1 MRHSTSDRTVIAK
14 PLPKLVTRV
23 APLLLRKGRAG
34 YAKGALVRLPLLTFI
49 FVCVFDPADQVLGAK
64 VWLFVALWGAT
75 CIAALSASDEVSLPT
90 GLLLCVL
97 LFIAIPL
104 LSILWYYVADG
115 TQPYAGFGLL
125 KGFLLVSVAIVIVA
139 NRVDVLPFLSATLT
153 ILALMTVAIFV
164 ALKLDPALL
173 EILQRIGSDTGL
185 VVGLFERSYGEALTF
200 IQINVV
206 TSPLLAI
213 SIPYYFDRA
222 MSEPAIRSKLLY
234 LALAA
239 ISVIGMLLVGSRNQ
253 AAVALLLPLFLWP
266 LYTRHVIRN
275 MLLSL
280 GAAVV
285 MVLPFVGRLRILLN
299 PDEFSNK
306 IKLTLLGDYAKIFS
320 DPLTLILG
328 QGLGA
333 YYRWSTSGRPEFE
346 LTGENFYF
354 NTEITY
360 GEMVRYFGLPG
371 AAIMVALLL
380 FPVAHAFLT
389 NTSTRQ
395 RALALGFLAYLGMSA
410 TNPLLLSSN
419 GMLLFSVMLANTFQ
433 ISNGDKYSSIR
444 SGP

>member
-1 MRHSTSDRTVIAK
+1 MATS
-14 PLPKLVTRV
+14 LPNLVTRV
-23 APLLLRKGRAG
+23 ASLLSGNGGAE
-34 YAKGALVRLPLLTFI
+34 YAKRALVRLPLLTFI
-49 FVCVFDPADQVLGAK
+49 FVCVFDPADQLLGAK

-75 CIAALSASDEVSLPT
+75 CIVGLLASDEICLSAS
-90 GLLLCVL
+90 LLLSVL
-97 LFIAIPL
+97 LFITIPL
-104 LSILWYYVADG
+104 LSILWYYLADG

-125 KGFLLVSVAIVIVA
+125 KGFLLVSVAIVMVA

-164 ALKLDPALL
+164 ALKLDPALF
-173 EILQRIGSDTGL
+173 EILQRIGSGTGL
-185 VVGLFERSYGEALTF
+185 VVGLFERSYGEAPMF
-200 IQINVV
+200 IQVNVV

-222 MSEPAIRSKLLY
+222 MSEPAVRSKLLY

-239 ISVIGMLLVGSRNQ
+239 ISVVGMLLVGSRNQ
-253 AAVALLLPLFLWP
+253 AAVALLLTFLLWP
-266 LYTRHVIRN
+266 LYTQHVARN
-275 MLLSL
+275 MLMGL
-280 GAAVV
+280 GALAVLA
-285 MVLPFVGRLRILLN
+285 LPFVGKLRILLN
-299 PDEFSNK
+299 PDEFSNH
-306 IKLTLLGDYAKIFS
+306 IKLTLLGDYAKILS
-320 DPLTLILG
+320 DPLTLLLG

-333 YYRWSTSGRPEFE
+333 YYRWSTSGRPDFE

-360 GEMVRYFGLPG
+360 EEMVRYFGLPG

-380 FPVAHAFLT
+380 FPVAHAFLANT
-389 NTSTRQ
+389 NARQ

-433 ISNGDKYSSIR
+433 ISDGDKYSSIR